1 MSRIISTPKII
12 KCINIAIFSYSMV
25 QIEIADERKRV
36 EVQRAFIYYQLQ
48 IKEQIKG
55 QVQQIVTLLISMTDI
70 WDRAF
75 AV

>member
-1 MSRIISTPKII
+1 
-12 KCINIAIFSYSMV
+12 MV
-25 QIEIADERKRV
+25 QIEIADERKRA

-55 QVQQIVTLLISMTDI
+55 QAQQIVTLLISMTDI